1 MSFVAVTEEDC
12 PSSDEENTLLTTG
25 DGGLVAGGIAGGII
39 ALLVGLLSGAIFLSN
54 KPVSGPL
61 VDGYE

>member
-1 MSFVAVTEEDC
+1 M
-12 PSSDEENTLLTTG
+12 G
-25 DGGLVAGGIAGGII
+25 DGGLVAGGIAGGVI
-39 ALLVGLLSGAIFLSN
+39 ALIVALLSGAIFLTN

>member
-1 MSFVAVTEEDC
+1 
-12 PSSDEENTLLTTG
+12 
-25 DGGLVAGGIAGGII
+25 VAGGIAGGVI
-39 ALLVGLLSGAIFLSN
+39 ALVVALLSGAIFLAN